1 METIEM
7 DGIEYLKASAAAK
20 QFGYTSDY
28 VGQLCRGG
36 KVRARLIGRAWFVDP
51 TSIEE
56 YQQGKYQDDSGS
68 GELSRESDTSRN
80 TRSSRRNVKVRI
92 SNKAVTSLHT
102 QKLAQ
107 VRNSRTL
114 HVNYEPDESELFPT
128 LRMRESLPA
137 SVPVNDLPKKSGS
150 KTVRIRRAEA
160 IEVPIKSQAKR
171 PTTFAA
177 DELPEVSLSG
187 KIAVMDVSPEEIE
200 AHETADDA
208 DPVVSAV
215 KSHPVV
221 AMTRKRQA
229 KRVVRAVP
237 ADSPESASREPEMP
251 AALNFTPAAVSALR
265 RPSPLLRFAPAI
277 ATVVALLC
285 VALVLGAGATVIT
298 ESGVADSSIGF
309 QLANLRALFG
319 Q

>member
-1 METIEM
+1 M
-7 DGIEYLKASAAAK
+7 DGIEYLKASVAAK

-51 TSIEE
+51 SSIEE
-56 YQQGKYQDDSGS
+56 YQQGKYQDSEDSD
-68 GELSRESDTSRN
+68 EPSRTNDTARKTKTSR
-80 TRSSRRNVKVRI
+80 RSVKVRI

-128 LRMRESLPA
+128 LRVRESSPVTA
-137 SVPVNDLPKKSGS
+137 SVGDRPMKSGS
-150 KTVRIRRAEA
+150 KTVRIRHAEA

-171 PTTFAA
+171 PTTFEAG
-177 DELPEVSLSG
+177 ELPEVSLSG
-187 KIAVMDVSPEEIE
+187 KIAVMDVLPEEIE
-200 AHETADDA
+200 AHEAAEDV

-221 AMTRKRQA
+221 AMTRKRQV
-229 KRVVRAVP
+229 KRAAQAVP
-237 ADSPESASREPEMP
+237 ADSRESAPRERQMP
-251 AALNFTPAAVSALR
+251 AVLNFTPAAVSALQ
-265 RPSPLLRFAPAI
+265 RPSPFLRFAPAI
-277 ATVVALLC
+277 ATVVALVC
-285 VALVLGAGATVIT
+285 VALVLSAGSTVIT
-298 ESGVADSSIGF
+298 DSDVADSSLVF